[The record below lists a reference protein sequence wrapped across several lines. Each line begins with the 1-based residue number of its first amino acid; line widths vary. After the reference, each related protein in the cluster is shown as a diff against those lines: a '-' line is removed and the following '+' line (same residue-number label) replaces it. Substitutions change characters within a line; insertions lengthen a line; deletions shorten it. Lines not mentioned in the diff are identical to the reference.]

1 MERILNII
9 DEMEDDIDSIDVESI
24 YHYYM
29 VEFDGISNKVII
41 SIVEAY
47 EKYDTDTDI
56 YNTVEKSDIVEV
68 ISDISDN
75 TFINM
80 LIDYI
85 NRQEYNNYEGGLI
98 QFKGLAL
105 Y

>member
-1 MERILNII
+1 MKRILNII
-9 DEMEDDIDSIDVESI
+9 DEMEDDVDSIDTESI
-24 YHYYM
+24 YHYYI

-56 YNTVEKSDIVEV
+56 YNTIEKSEIVET

-85 NRQEYNNYEGGLI
+85 NRQEYNNYEGLI

>member
-1 MERILNII
+1 MKRILNII

-56 YNTVEKSDIVEV
+56 NKTVEKSDIVEV

-85 NRQEYNNYEGGLI
+85 NRQEYNNYEGLI

>member
-1 MERILNII
+1 MKRILNII
-9 DEMEDDIDSIDVESI
+9 DEIEDNIDSIDTKSI
-24 YHYYM
+24 YHYYI

-47 EKYDTDTDI
+47 EKYDTNIDI
-56 YNTVEKSDIVEV
+56 YNTIEKSEIVET

-85 NRQEYNNYEGGLI
+85 NKQEYNNYEGLI

>member
-1 MERILNII
+1 MKRILNII
-9 DEMEDDIDSIDVESI
+9 DEMEDDIDSTDAESI
-24 YHYYM
+24 YHYYII
-29 VEFDGISNKVII
+29 EFDGISNKVIV

-47 EKYDTDTDI
+47 ERYDTDTDI
-56 YNTVEKSDIVEV
+56 YNTIEKSEIVET

-85 NRQEYNNYEGGLI
+85 NRQEYNNYEGLI

>member
-9 DEMEDDIDSIDVESI
+9 DEMENDIDSIDVESI

-56 YNTVEKSDIVEV
+56 NKTVEKSDIVEV

-75 TFINM
+75 TFINI

-85 NRQEYNNYEGGLI
+85 NRQEYHNYESLI

>member
-47 EKYDTDTDI
+47 DTDTDI
-56 YNTVEKSDIVEV
+56 NKTVEKSDIVEV

-80 LIDYI
+80 LMDYI
-85 NRQEYNNYEGGLI
+85 NRQEYNNYEGLI

>member
-9 DEMEDDIDSIDVESI
+9 DEMEDDINSIDVESI

-85 NRQEYNNYEGGLI
+85 NRQEYNNY
-98 QFKGLAL
+98 
-105 Y
+105 

>member
-1 MERILNII
+1 MKRILNII
-9 DEMEDDIDSIDVESI
+9 DEIEDNIDSIDTKSI
-24 YHYYM
+24 YHYYI

-41 SIVEAY
+41 SIVEACQ
-47 EKYDTDTDI
+47 KYDTNIDI
-56 YNTVEKSDIVEV
+56 YNTIEKSEIVET

-85 NRQEYNNYEGGLI
+85 NKQEYNNYEGLI

>member
-9 DEMEDDIDSIDVESI
+9 DEIENDVDSIDVESI

-29 VEFDGISNKVII
+29 VEFDGISNKVTI

-56 YNTVEKSDIVEV
+56 NKTVEKSDIVEV

-85 NRQEYNNYEGGLI
+85 NRQEYNNYESLI

>member
-1 MERILNII
+1 MKRILNII
-9 DEMEDDIDSIDVESI
+9 DEMENDLDSVDIESI

-29 VEFDGISNKVII
+29 VEFDGISNKVVI

-47 EKYDTDTDI
+47 ERYDIDTDI
-56 YNTVEKSDIVEV
+56 NNTVEKSDIIEV

-85 NRQEYNNYEGGLI
+85 NKQEYNNYESLI

>member
-1 MERILNII
+1 MKRILNII

-85 NRQEYNNYEGGLI
+85 NRQEYHNYEGLI

>member
-1 MERILNII
+1 MERVLKVI
-9 DEMEDDIDSIDVESI
+9 DDMESDIDNIDVESV
-24 YHYYM
+24 YHYYV

-47 EKYDTDTDI
+47 ERYDTDTDI
-56 YNTVEKSDIVEV
+56 YNTVENSDIVEV
-68 ISDISDN
+68 IPDISDN

-85 NRQEYNNYEGGLI
+85 NRQEYNSYESLI

>member
-1 MERILNII
+1 MERILNVIN
-9 DEMEDDIDSIDVESI
+9 EMESDIDNIDVESI
-24 YHYYM
+24 YHYYI
-29 VEFDGISNKVII
+29 VEFEGISNTVTI

-47 EKYDTDTDI
+47 EKYDTDTDT

-75 TFINM
+75 TFMNM

-85 NRQEYNNYEGGLI
+85 NRQEYNNYESLI

>member
-9 DEMEDDIDSIDVESI
+9 DEMESDINNVDNESI

-47 EKYDTDTDI
+47 EKYDTDI
-56 YNTVEKSDIVEV
+56 NKTVEKSDIVEV

-80 LIDYI
+80 LMDYI
-85 NRQEYNNYEGGLI
+85 NRQEYNNYESLI

>member
-1 MERILNII
+1 MKRILNII
-9 DEMEDDIDSIDVESI
+9 DEMEYDVDSIDTEII
-24 YHYYM
+24 YHYYI

-56 YNTVEKSDIVEV
+56 YNTIEKSEIVET

-85 NRQEYNNYEGGLI
+85 NRQEYNNYEGLI

>member
-1 MERILNII
+1 MKRILNII
-9 DEMEDDIDSIDVESI
+9 DEIEDNIDSIDTKSI
-24 YHYYM
+24 YHYYII
-29 VEFDGISNKVII
+29 EFDGISNKVII

-47 EKYDTDTDI
+47 QKYDTNTDI
-56 YNTVEKSDIVEV
+56 YNTIEKSEIVET

-85 NRQEYNNYEGGLI
+85 NKQEYNNYEGLI

>member
-1 MERILNII
+1 MKRILNII
-9 DEMEDDIDSIDVESI
+9 DEMEDDVDSIDVESI

-29 VEFDGISNKVII
+29 IEFDGISNKVII

-56 YNTVEKSDIVEV
+56 YNTIEKSEIVET

-75 TFINM
+75 TFISM
-80 LIDYI
+80 LVDYI
-85 NRQEYNNYEGGLI
+85 NRQEYNNYEGLI

>member
-1 MERILNII
+1 MKRILNII
-9 DEMEDDIDSIDVESI
+9 DKMEDDVDSIDVESI

-29 VEFDGISNKVII
+29 IEFDGISNKVII

-47 EKYDTDTDI
+47 EKYDTDIDI
-56 YNTVEKSDIVEV
+56 YNTIEKSEIVET

-80 LIDYI
+80 LVDYI
-85 NRQEYNNYEGGLI
+85 NRQEYNNYEGLI

>member
-9 DEMEDDIDSIDVESI
+9 DEMESDINNVDDESI

-47 EKYDTDTDI
+47 ERYDTDTDI
-56 YNTVEKSDIVEV
+56 NKTVEKSDIVEV

-85 NRQEYNNYEGGLI
+85 NRQEYNNYESLI

>member
-1 MERILNII
+1 MKRILNII
-9 DEMEDDIDSIDVESI
+9 DEIEDNIDSIDTKSI
-24 YHYYM
+24 YHYYI

-47 EKYDTDTDI
+47 QKYDTNTDI
-56 YNTVEKSDIVEV
+56 YNTIEKSEIVET

-85 NRQEYNNYEGGLI
+85 NRQEYNNYEGLI

>member
-1 MERILNII
+1 MKRILNII
-9 DEMEDDIDSIDVESI
+9 DEIEDNIDSIDTKSI
-24 YHYYM
+24 YHYYI

-47 EKYDTDTDI
+47 KKYDTNIDI
-56 YNTVEKSDIVEV
+56 YNTIEKSEIVET

-85 NRQEYNNYEGGLI
+85 NKQEYNNYEGLI

>member
-9 DEMEDDIDSIDVESI
+9 DKMEDDIDSIDVESI

-47 EKYDTDTDI
+47 KKYDTDTDI

-85 NRQEYNNYEGGLI
+85 NRQEYNNYEGLI

>member
-1 MERILNII
+1 MKRILNII
-9 DEMEDDIDSIDVESI
+9 DEIEDNIDSIDTKSI
-24 YHYYM
+24 YHYYI

-47 EKYDTDTDI
+47 QKYDTNTDI
-56 YNTVEKSDIVEV
+56 YNTIEKSEIVET

-85 NRQEYNNYEGGLI
+85 NKQEYNNYEGLI

>member
-1 MERILNII
+1 MKRILNII
-9 DEMEDDIDSIDVESI
+9 DEIEDNIDSIDTKSI
-24 YHYYM
+24 YHYYI

-47 EKYDTDTDI
+47 QKYDTNIDI
-56 YNTVEKSDIVEV
+56 YNTIEKSEIVET

-85 NRQEYNNYEGGLI
+85 NKQEYNNYEGLI

>member
-56 YNTVEKSDIVEV
+56 YN
-68 ISDISDN
+68 
-75 TFINM
+75 
-80 LIDYI
+80 
-85 NRQEYNNYEGGLI
+85 
-98 QFKGLAL
+98 
-105 Y
+105 

>member
-9 DEMEDDIDSIDVESI
+9 DEMEDDVDSIDVESI

-47 EKYDTDTDI
+47 EYDTDTDI
-56 YNTVEKSDIVEV
+56 KTVEKSDIVEV

-85 NRQEYNNYEGGLI
+85 NRQEYNNYEEGLI